1 MTLPRVYICSPNKH
15 ATVTRALLKQA
26 TEAGF
31 EAVSAITHTDQT
43 LTEQGIFQRNVEL
56 IQSCPF
62 FVAVLLD
69 YGKDLTA
76 EVGMAYAWNKNSV
89 GLDYNALSSDVM
101 SYYALDR
108 VVPPESLSIILADWL
123 WMLDANDA
131 YDEAYGSQKR
141 GTS

>member
-56 IQSCPF
+56 IRSSLF

-76 EVGMAYAWNKNSV
+76 EVGMAYAWGKPSV
-89 GLDYNALSSDVM
+89 GLNYNALSSDVM
-101 SYYALDR
+101 SYYALDDI
-108 VVPPESLSIILADWL
+108 VPPESFSEVLECWHDH
-123 WMLDANDA
+123 
-131 YDEAYGSQKR
+131 YGWNEPR
-141 GTS
+141 VPNEDG